1 MTLFGIALRYHRT
14 GLIVMS
20 LVSAIAGVL
29 NAAAF
34 EQLAGGTPE
43 ERAAFGQQMQLLGK
57 QLSYLLPD
65 PVQLD
70 TMGGYLTWRAFGS
83 LSLIFAIWAI
93 LASTGA
99 GRGEEERGL
108 TEHWLASGISRVRW
122 LGTRT
127 AAFGAVAL
135 ISLIAT
141 LGTTALVAAGLNDPL
156 PIGGVVLEGVAFLAL
171 TLVAFGIGLAV
182 AQLVV
187 TRRAA
192 GSIGAVV
199 IVALYELNAASRS
212 VDLGWLGGLSPFA
225 LFDRSRPLLPQGGGL
240 DLGSVIALYA
250 AAVVLVG
257 LSIAAFVRRDV
268 GGVLAKIGS
277 ERTRVTARPSGDRLL
292 RLPVLSMVDQ
302 QRWWLVG
309 WTVGLAILAYFL
321 TSLGRT
327 IVDSMRAIPSLRVY
341 FERLGIG
348 AYSDFI
354 GVLWFGTFLFVL
366 SGLAITQVNGWAA
379 DDGEGRL
386 EAMLTAGASRSR
398 VVVERIAALLV
409 IVGVVATVTSVVVF
423 FGARSMDIIV
433 PGDRMIVATVD
444 VLPVVF
450 AFGGI
455 GAALVGWR
463 PRVAVVLLGAVAVIS
478 YMLLQFYAIF
488 DWPDWV
494 GQLSIY
500 QLYGTPLSKD
510 DWIGI
515 IILVAIGV
523 AGTAI
528 ALYAM
533 RRRDVGA

>member
-20 LVSAIAGVL
+20 VLSAIAGVL

-34 EQLAGGTPE
+34 EQLAGNTPAQ
-43 ERAAFGQQMQLLGK
+43 RAAFGEQMLVLGK

-83 LSLIFAIWAI
+83 LTLIFAIWAI

-108 TEHWLASGISRVRW
+108 TEHWLASGVSRVRW
-122 LGTRT
+122 LLTRT
-127 AAFGAVAL
+127 AAFVAVAL
-135 ISLIAT
+135 IALIAT
-141 LGTTALVAAGLNDPL
+141 FGATALVAALVNDPL
-156 PIGGVVLEGVAFLAL
+156 PLGGVVVEVIAFLGL
-171 TLVAFGIGLAV
+171 SLVAFGIGLAI
-182 AQLVV
+182 AQVV
-187 TRRAA
+187 ITRRAA

-212 VDLGWLGGLSPFA
+212 TDVGWLANLSPFA
-225 LFDRSRPLLPQGGGL
+225 LFDRSRPLLPQSSSI
-240 DLGSVIALYA
+240 DVAAIVALFA
-250 AAVVLVG
+250 AAVVLIGV
-257 LSIAAFVRRDV
+257 SIAAFVRRDV
-268 GGVLAKIGS
+268 GGALLRIGT
-277 ERTRVTARPSGDRLL
+277 ERTHVTTTPSGDPLL
-292 RLPVLSMVDQ
+292 RLPVLGMVDQ
-302 QRWWLVG
+302 QRVWLIG
-309 WTVGLAILAYFL
+309 WTLGLAILAYFL

-327 IVDSMRAIPSLRVY
+327 IVDSMMAIASLRVY

-366 SGLAITQVNGWAA
+366 SGLAIAQVNGWAA

-398 VVVERIAALLV
+398 VVIERIAALLV
-409 IVGVVATVTSVVVF
+409 IAGIVAAVTSAVVF
-423 FGARSMDIIV
+423 IGARGMDIV
-433 PGDRMIVATVD
+433 LPGDRMILATVD

-450 AFGGI
+450 AFAGI

-463 PRVAVVLLGAVAVIS
+463 PRFAVVLLGLLAVIS
-478 YMLLQFYAIF
+478 YMLQQFYAIF
-488 DWPDWV
+488 QWPDWV
-494 GQLSIY
+494 GHLSIY
-500 QLYGTPLSKD
+500 QLYGAPLTKD

-515 IILVAIGV
+515 ITLVAIGV
-523 AGTAI
+523 LGTAVS
-528 ALYAM
+528 LVAM
-533 RRRDVGA
+533 QRRDVGT

>member
-34 EQLAGGTPE
+34 EQLAGTTPA
-43 ERAAFGQQMQLLGK
+43 ERAAFGEQMQLLGK

-83 LSLIFAIWAI
+83 LTLIFAIWAI

-108 TEHWLASGISRVRW
+108 TEHWLASGVSRVRW
-122 LGTRT
+122 LVTRT
-127 AAFGAVAL
+127 TAFGAVAL
-135 ISLIAT
+135 IALITTFGA
-141 LGTTALVAAGLNDPL
+141 TALVEAVLNDPL
-156 PIGGVVLEGVAFLAL
+156 PIGGVVFEAIGFLGL
-171 TLVAFGIGLAV
+171 TLVAFGIGLAI

-212 VDLGWLGGLSPFA
+212 VDLGWLVNLSPFA
-225 LFDRSRPLLPQGGGL
+225 LFDRSRPLLPQGGSV
-240 DLGSVIALYA
+240 DVGSIFALYA
-250 AAVVLVG
+250 AAVVLIG
-257 LSIAAFVRRDV
+257 LCIAAFVRRDV
-268 GGVLAKIGS
+268 GGALLRFGS
-277 ERTRVTARPSGDRLL
+277 ERTRVTARPSGDPLL
-292 RLPVLSMVDQ
+292 RVPVLSMVDQ
-302 QRWWLVG
+302 QRGWLIG

-327 IVDSMRAIPSLRVY
+327 IVDSMMAIPSLRVY
-341 FERLGIG
+341 FERLGVG

-366 SGLAITQVNGWAA
+366 SGLAIAQVNGWAA

-398 VVVERIAALLV
+398 VVIERIAALLV
-409 IVGVVATVTSVVVF
+409 IVGIVSAVTSAVVF
-423 FGARSMDIIV
+423 IGARGMDIIV
-433 PGDRMIVATVD
+433 PGDRMIVATAD

-450 AFGGI
+450 AFAGI

-463 PRVAVVLLGAVAVIS
+463 PRLAVVLLGAVAVIS
-478 YMLLQFYAIF
+478 YMLQQFYAIF
-488 DWPDWV
+488 EWPDWV
-494 GQLSIY
+494 GHLSIY

-510 DWIGI
+510 DWVGI
-515 IILVAIGV
+515 ITLVAIGV
-523 AGTAI
+523 AGTAV
-528 ALYAM
+528 ALVAM
-533 RRRDVGA
+533 RRRDVGT